1 MAGKSVGHLGRRLA
15 GWEACSTGQ
24 ARCLSYDGMH
34 DPAISVIVPL
44 YNEEENVPILQ
55 SELRAALNGFDHE
68 IIFVDDGSA
77 DQTLERI
84 ETAPNIRVIRF
95 EKNTGQSAAIYA
107 GLKVAR
113 GAILVLIDGDLQND
127 PRDIPKLL
135 DEISRGADLVCGYRA
150 QRQDTRVKR
159 LTSRIA
165 NAVRSR
171 YTKDGV
177 RDTGCTLK
185 AMRKECLRAL
195 VPFKGMH
202 RFIPALV
209 KGAGYRLVEIPVN
222 HRPRRFGQTKYGLG
236 NRAVRATVDMFGV
249 RWLLS
254 RRLNYKIRE

>member
-1 MAGKSVGHLGRRLA
+1 MTQTPTSP
-15 GWEACSTGQ
+15 E
-24 ARCLSYDGMH
+24 
-34 DPAISVIVPL
+34 ISVVVPL
-44 YNEEENVPILQ
+44 FNEEENVPILQ
-55 SELRAALNGFDHE
+55 SELRAALSRLDHE
-68 IIFVDDGSA
+68 IVFVDDGSV
-77 DQTLERI
+77 DRTVEQI

-107 GLKVAR
+107 VLQAAR
-113 GAILVLIDGDLQND
+113 GATAVLIDGDLQND
-127 PRDIPKLL
+127 PADIPRLL
-135 DEISRGADLVCGYRA
+135 AEIARGADVVCGYRVK
-150 QRQDTRVKR
+150 RKDTVLKR

-171 YTKDGV
+171 FTNDGV

-185 AMRKECLRAL
+185 AMRRECVGAL

-202 RFIPALV
+202 RFIPALI
-209 KGAGYRLVEIPVN
+209 KDAGYRLVEIPVN

-236 NRAVRATVDMFGV
+236 NRAIRATIDMFGV